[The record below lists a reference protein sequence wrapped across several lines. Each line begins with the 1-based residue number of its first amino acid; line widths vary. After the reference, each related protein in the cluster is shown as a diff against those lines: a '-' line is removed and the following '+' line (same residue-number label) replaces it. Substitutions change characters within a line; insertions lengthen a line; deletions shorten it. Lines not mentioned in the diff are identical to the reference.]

1 MTTRARPPG
10 DGLSAD
16 FLIIGA
22 GLIGLALA
30 WRLARAGADVLVLD
44 AGRAGAGASAAAAGM
59 LAPGFEGDE
68 KDGLHPELV
77 AFGRESLA
85 LWPEFA
91 AELEAAAGADI
102 DLQMN
107 GVLGVA
113 LDERDAARFAD
124 ADGER
129 LTGDEAR
136 HLEPALGP
144 AVVAGLFRSEEG
156 EVDPRL
162 AAAALVAAI
171 RRAGGRVLDET
182 GPVELVIE
190 GARASGARGAFGTA
204 RAAMTVL
211 ATGAGAPRLVA
222 PFAKAPPIF
231 PVKGQIVGVRPTVA
245 PRLVVRGPGAYLAPK
260 RGGRLLI
267 GASEEPDVDDL
278 SLDPQA
284 TETLLAAGSRI
295 VPGLSELAPV
305 EARAGLRPATPDHG
319 PIFGPLADGPDGL
332 ALAAG
337 HHRNGVLLAPASA
350 EVMAEWLLEG
360 RESAAFQS
368 FRAERFG

>member
-10 DGLSAD
+10 DGPSAD

-30 WRLARAGADVLVLD
+30 WRLARAGADVLVLE

-68 KDGLHPELV
+68 KDGLHPGLV
-77 AFGRESLA
+77 DFGRASLA
-85 LWPEFA
+85 LWPGFA
-91 AELEAAAGADI
+91 AELEAASGLAV

-113 LDERDAARFAD
+113 LDDESAAAFA

-136 HLEPALGP
+136 RLEPALGP
-144 AVVAGLFRSEEG
+144 AVLAGLYRPEEG

-162 AAAALVAAI
+162 CAAALVLTI
-171 RRAGGRVLDET
+171 RRAGGRIMEEVGAVD
-182 GPVELVIE
+182 LVAE
-190 GARASGARGAFGTA
+190 NGRALGARGAFGRATA
-204 RAAMTVL
+204 GSIIL
-211 ATGAGAPRLVA
+211 AAGASTPRLVA
-222 PFAKAPPIF
+222 PFAKAPPIY
-231 PVKGQIVGVRPTVA
+231 PVKGQIVGVRASAP

-260 RGGRLLI
+260 QGGRLLI
-267 GASEEPDVDDL
+267 GATEEPGVDDL
-278 SLDPQA
+278 ALDPQA
-284 TETLLAAGSRI
+284 SERLIAAGARF
-295 VPGLSELAPV
+295 VPALDGAAPS

-319 PIFGPLADGPDGL
+319 PIFGPLADGPEGL
-332 ALAAG
+332 MLAAG

-350 EVMAEWLLEG
+350 ELMADYLLEG

-368 FRAERFG
+368 FRADRFA